1 VSRKRKNFLKNRK
14 FACYQKT
21 IFMDKFHVQYTKNLQ
36 TRLTHLR
43 SGSVIYT
50 EAPVD
55 NEGTGSNFSP
65 TDLAT
70 SSLGAC
76 ILTIIGIA
84 AKKHNFSIEG
94 AGVTLTKI
102 MADNPRRIGE
112 IILDFDFSGLQLDDK
127 AKKIVDYAIA
137 NCPVAQSL
145 HPDIKRTVTLKY

>member
-1 VSRKRKNFLKNRK
+1 MEKL
-14 FACYQKT
+14 
-21 IFMDKFHVQYTKNLQ
+21 HVQYTRNLQ
-36 TRLTHLR
+36 TRLTHER
-43 SGSVIYT
+43 SGSIIYT

-65 TDLAT
+65 TDLAA

-84 AKKHNFSIEG
+84 ARKHNFNIDG
-94 AGVTLTKI
+94 AGVSITKI

-112 IILDFDFSGLQLDDK
+112 LVLDFDFSGLILGDK
-127 AKKIVDYAIA
+127 EKKIIDYAIA

-145 HPDIKRTVTLKY
+145 HPDIKRTVTIKY